1 MENINY
7 KSLILNDMKIRVEA
21 LAEVRNFINQNESFS
36 RSDDSCRGEGG
47 DYITE
52 IENKHLKSHL
62 SPGIPTVN
70 SWIKAS

>member
-1 MENINY
+1 
-7 KSLILNDMKIRVEA
+7 MKICVEA

-70 SWIKAS
+70 S